1 MNFSEFRCLNHKQF
15 FFPEVL
21 ESFSVSLFTSNCNFE
36 TQGHPDPF
44 AVSRSPS
51 LGSQAPAVTY
61 GFISFALI
69 LRVKVFSDKNST

>member
-1 MNFSEFRCLNHKQF
+1 MNVSKFRCLNYKQF

-69 LRVKVFSDKNST
+69 LRAKVFSDKNST